1 MMKPFRSLVACAFLL
16 PLFFA
21 SQTLASSVAEDKTES
36 PYFVVKSDKGA
47 VDGLPLKETRAD
59 VHVSGVI
66 ARVKVTQTYANDGKN
81 PLEAL
86 YVFPGSTR
94 AAVFAMKMTIGDRT
108 IVAKINKKDQARKI
122 YEKAKA
128 AGKSASLLEQKRP
141 NVFQM
146 NVANIMPGDVIQ
158 VEMQYTELLV
168 PENGTY
174 EFVYPAVVGP
184 RFTGEASKSD
194 AKKNKWTA
202 SPYSKSGKA
211 ASYAW
216 GMDFNIDGGVPI
228 TNIESPSHKVKE
240 TRDGHATRIEL
251 ADGEQGGNR
260 DFVLR
265 YQLRG
270 EAIQSGMLLFPGADE
285 NFFLTMVQPPKR
297 LSQDQIPQREYVF
310 IMDVSG
316 SMHGFPLNTSKQLM
330 RELAKGLK
338 KTDLFNMVFFA
349 GRSALLSEQSLPAT
363 SGNIN
368 KALTQFN
375 QMKGGGGTR
384 LLNALHRAMALPTKD
399 DVARTF
405 VIVTDGYISVEPD
418 VFEYIRANLGKA
430 NLFSFGIGSSVNR
443 HLIEGMSRV
452 GMGESFVSLNGTEAA
467 TNAKKFKNYIENP
480 ALTNIKVAFDGFDA
494 YDVEPKAV
502 PDLFAQRPVVVF
514 GKYKGEAK
522 GKIAITGTTG
532 KGSFKQIVR
541 VSDYTPDKN
550 NDALKYLWARHKIAG
565 LADLNRLR
573 RDDARIEKV
582 TNLGLEYS
590 LMTAYTSFVAVDH
603 RVRNDGGK
611 STTVKQVLPLPQGVS
626 DLAVGNS
633 KTQYLQ
639 FSGYGMAGGA
649 SMKKRIYRPRP
660 TSPTSLRDAKEE
672 DQESKITPERS
683 PRVRPMVVSAKG
695 SLSIADIVRTLR
707 SKLTQCVR
715 SLVAGTRGVVW
726 FKAVIDARGKIT
738 VLRRVKSSLS
748 SSRATKC
755 LESQLRKMT
764 FKTGSGNTS
773 IHFGVR
779 IH

>member
-1 MMKPFRSLVACAFLL
+1 
-16 PLFFA
+16 
-21 SQTLASSVAEDKTES
+21 
-36 PYFVVKSDKGA
+36 
-47 VDGLPLKETRAD
+47 
-59 VHVSGVI
+59 
-66 ARVKVTQTYANDGKN
+66 
-81 PLEAL
+81 
-86 YVFPGSTR
+86 
-94 AAVFAMKMTIGDRT
+94 
-108 IVAKINKKDQARKI
+108 
-122 YEKAKA
+122 
-128 AGKSASLLEQKRP
+128 
-141 NVFQM
+141 
-146 NVANIMPGDVIQ
+146 
-158 VEMQYTELLV
+158 
-168 PENGTY
+168 
-174 EFVYPAVVGP
+174 
-184 RFTGEASKSD
+184 
-194 AKKNKWTA
+194 
-202 SPYSKSGKA
+202 
-211 ASYAW
+211 
-216 GMDFNIDGGVPI
+216 
-228 TNIESPSHKVKE
+228 
-240 TRDGHATRIEL
+240 
-251 ADGEQGGNR
+251 
-260 DFVLR
+260 
-265 YQLRG
+265 
-270 EAIQSGMLLFPGADE
+270 
-285 NFFLTMVQPPKR
+285 
-297 LSQDQIPQREYVF
+297 
-310 IMDVSG
+310 
-316 SMHGFPLNTSKQLM
+316 
-330 RELAKGLK
+330 
-338 KTDLFNMVFFA
+338 
-349 GRSALLSEQSLPAT
+349 
-363 SGNIN
+363 
-368 KALTQFN
+368 
-375 QMKGGGGTR
+375 MKGGGGTR